1 MNLVNL
7 NNDITDVNY
16 HFPDDVIC
24 NSSLCRKLRELPLY
38 KAPFKVSQYYVK
50 RDDLIA
56 KKLYGDSMYGWILL
70 FINGLTR
77 EELVLGVN
85 LSYPPLESLNS
96 ILIEYDQ
103 NK

>member
-1 MNLVNL
+1 MSSINL

-16 HFPDDVIC
+16 HFPDDIIC

-38 KAPFKVSQYYVK
+38 NTTFKVSQKFVH

-56 KKLYGDSMYGWILL
+56 RELYQNEMYGWILL

-77 EELVLGVN
+77 EELVLGVELRYTP
-85 LSYPPLESLNS
+85 LSYLNS

-103 NK
+103 N